1 MSICSN
7 SNDYAGKLKR
17 IHLCRHNWNALGNL
31 AVELERS
38 QLCGLNWN
46 SQDSLEKKPNLCLD
60 GLLAQMVWRSTFNR
74 IS

>member
-7 SNDYAGKLKR
+7 SNDYAGELKR
-17 IHLCRHNWNALGNL
+17 IHLCRHNWNALANL

-46 SQDSLEKKPNLCLD
+46 SQDSLEKNRYDLD
-60 GLLAQMVWRSTFNR
+60 YQGKKQF
-74 IS
+74 I